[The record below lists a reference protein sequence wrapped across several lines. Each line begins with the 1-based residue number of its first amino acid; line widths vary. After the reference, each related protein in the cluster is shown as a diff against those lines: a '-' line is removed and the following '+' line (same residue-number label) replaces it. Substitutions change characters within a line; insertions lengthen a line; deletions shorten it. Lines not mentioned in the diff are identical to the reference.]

1 VAVQGDTAKREDANR
16 TIAAAVDNFG
26 RIDILANNAQTSKQ
40 GKIED
45 ITDEGL
51 ALASDRAFTAPF
63 IICRRAFPFLK
74 KQGGSV
80 LNLGSR
86 QGIYGEPGD
95 GAYGANRKQSAPFR
109 ARPPE
114 SGASSASA

>member
-1 VAVQGDTAKREDANR
+1 MQSRMLHDDFKVKAHGGGRPGRHCKREDANR

-51 ALASDRAFTAPF
+51 LWPSDRAFTAPF
-63 IICRRAFPFLK
+63 IICRRRFPF
-74 KQGGSV
+74 
-80 LNLGSR
+80 
-86 QGIYGEPGD
+86 
-95 GAYGANRKQSAPFR
+95 
-109 ARPPE
+109 
-114 SGASSASA
+114 